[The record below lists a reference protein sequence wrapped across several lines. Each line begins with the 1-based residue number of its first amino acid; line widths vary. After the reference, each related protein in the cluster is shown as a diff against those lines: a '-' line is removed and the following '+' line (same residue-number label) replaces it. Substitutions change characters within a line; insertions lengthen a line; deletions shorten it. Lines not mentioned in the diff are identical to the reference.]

1 MHDHTDIAEALQ
13 RPGIDADPAVAHN
26 ILLSLGRHAAA
37 GQTPPHIPT
46 AAIAPLLAAAQG
58 VAANL
63 TADTSE
69 LADLDDRWHEASSQT
84 QADAVVTAPLEL
96 HLNAL
101 YAVEAI
107 EAIATAASTDSVAI
121 EHVDH
126 DLATAFAA
134 HDRALRSNVGCLCT
148 LADGDAL
155 KTWRRSLPPGMNPIP
170 WWLDGSLESE
180 AAALARRTDA
190 LAGRIAT
197 AFGSGPEVLPLAQA
211 AAAARAIRAAAG
223 FTLAAATA
231 PPAGLTSHSWR
242 HPSAPIAAV
251 LWVPAAFDEAA
262 DLRMVFRGSTEH
274 HEERDLVGEVVL
286 LEGVAAVV
294 RLERDG
300 DAERVEASWPARNVA
315 ALVRDSLALTDGRGS
330 RWVSV
335 D

>member
-63 TADTSE
+63 TADTSG
-69 LADLDDRWHEASSQT
+69 LADLDDRWHDASSQT
-84 QADAVVTAPLEL
+84 QADAVVAAPLEL
-96 HLNAL
+96 HLDAL

-107 EAIATAASTDSVAI
+107 EAIAAETSTASVAI
-121 EHVDH
+121 ERVDH

-251 LWVPAAFDEAA
+251 LWVPAAFDDAA

-274 HEERDLVGEVVL
+274 HEERNLVGEVVL

-300 DAERVEASWPARNVA
+300 DAERVEASWPAHDMA
-315 ALVRDSLALTDGRGS
+315 ALVRDSLALTDGRGGC
-330 RWVSV
+330 WVPV